1 MNDMTAVIVPKSD
14 QINADDL
21 ISGTMTITITE
32 VRIRAGEDQPVSMYF
47 EGSNKAFRPCKSMS
61 RALVQIWGP
70 DAAKYI
76 GRSLTLYRDPK
87 VRFGKDEVGGI
98 RISHASHIDER
109 QVLQLTATRGQRK
122 PHKIDPLKIEPK
134 EDAAAGWVSGFKD
147 AIDGCESEEA
157 LDALLAGKGK
167 RYTDLEEKRPELFV
181 ECVHAIDVRRAS
193 FSAEKRT
200 DEQHGDQFGVD
211 EGDAA

>member
-1 MNDMTAVIVPKSD
+1 MNDMTAVIAPKSD

-134 EDAAAGWVSGFKD
+134 EDAAVGWVSGFKD
-147 AIDGCESEEA
+147 AIDDCADEEA
-157 LDALLAGKGK
+157 LDALLSGKGK

-181 ECVHAIDVRRAS
+181 ECVHAIDVKRAS

-200 DEQHGDQFGVD
+200 DEQHGDQFSGD
-211 EGDAA
+211 EA